1 MQAII
6 LMTHTVHVLTSLIVI
21 YFDNY
26 FHDPFGFYGRLT
38 IINEISSQFFSVIYY
53 LVSGYEKL

>member
-1 MQAII
+1 
-6 LMTHTVHVLTSLIVI
+6 MTHTVHVLTSLIVI